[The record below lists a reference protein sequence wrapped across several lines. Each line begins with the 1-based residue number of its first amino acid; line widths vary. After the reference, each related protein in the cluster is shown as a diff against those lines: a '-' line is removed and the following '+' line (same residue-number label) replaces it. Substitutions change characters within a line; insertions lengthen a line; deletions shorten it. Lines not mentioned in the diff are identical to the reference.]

1 MVTVS
6 KGDSYITLYPSDTL
20 KISGGVDHAKEAP
33 IIGRQWFSWAPFEDE
48 HYRWIISPARTFFTS
63 MRVTSRPLYNMHDS
77 MQAMALMSILLLQGW
92 HSLHKDTG
100 EAHCAA

>member
-20 KISGGVDHAKEAP
+20 KISCGVDHAKEAP

-48 HYRWIISPARTFFTS
+48 HYRWLISPARTFFTS
-63 MRVTSRPLYNMHDS
+63 MKVSGLLPVQHALCNSASGSQQRPLGQPARRLASYP
-77 MQAMALMSILLLQGW
+77 
-92 HSLHKDTG
+92 
-100 EAHCAA
+100 

>member
-6 KGDSYITLYPSDTL
+6 KGDSYITLYPSETL
-20 KISGGVDHAKEAP
+20 KISCGVDCAREAP

-63 MRVTSRPLYNMHDS
+63 MKVSSPLPSTTCTSQGNGFDERPHR
-77 MQAMALMSILLLQGW
+77 
-92 HSLHKDTG
+92 HSASRL
-100 EAHCAA
+100 ASSP